1 MSYMDDA
8 AQMNI
13 SMNRKKDKNYA
24 AKVEGAMQADG
35 KSKACA
41 NCTIFWSDPVPTE
54 YHAWGSE
61 R

>member
-1 MSYMDDA
+1 MFEQKNKAAPPMSYMDDA

-41 NCTIFWSDPVPTE
+41 NCTIF
-54 YHAWGSE
+54 
-61 R
+61 